1 MYTAPYTGTLLSKKL
16 CNENPQDLNVLTQFI
31 LRKEA
36 VKSDIFAVILLLTK
50 NY

>member
-36 VKSDIFAVILLLTK
+36 VNSDIFAVILLLTK